1 MNDAYVA
8 AMGETIDRLERE
20 KESIR
25 GVVVTSAKKTFFAG
39 GNLGGLI
46 RATPETR
53 EDVLA
58 HVTLVKSQ
66 LRRLETLG
74 RPVAAAINGTA
85 LGGGLEITLACH
97 HRVVLDDPTIKLG
110 FPEVTLG
117 LLPGAGAVVG
127 SVRLLGLPPALLERL
142 RRGQR
147 IRPEKALKL
156 GSCTRS
162 PPTATSC
169 WPRRRRGCSRTRPRS
184 SP

>member
-85 LGGGLEITLACH
+85 LGGGLEIALACH
-97 HRVVLDDPTIKLG
+97 HRVVLDDPTVKLG

-117 LLPGAGAVVG
+117 LLPGGGGGVRP
-127 SVRLLGLPPALLERL
+127 VRLLRLTAAPPAPPHDGAARAAAAGPADPPVEGDGPRAGARA
-142 RRGQR
+142 RR
-147 IRPEKALKL
+147 
-156 GSCTRS
+156 
-162 PPTATSC
+162 
-169 WPRRRRGCSRTRPRS
+169 
-184 SP
+184 